1 MKILLVLDQYDGANN
16 GNTITA
22 RRLYTILKQHGHDV
36 RILASGESR
45 EDKWGLPEVK
55 VPIFDG
61 LIRKQGF
68 VFAKPV
74 DDVVEE
80 AVKWADLVHVVMPF
94 MVSKKATKY
103 AIKYNK
109 PMTSAFHVQPENI
122 WFSVHLGNFKPLIS
136 FTYFFAKKYIFQYHK
151 YIHCPSNM
159 IANQLIKHHYKADI
173 RVISNGIES
182 DFVYKKKEKDD
193 IFKGKFLIVMSGRY
207 SHEKRQDLIIK
218 AVKKSKHEKDIQI
231 FLAGQGP
238 VEEEYRKL
246 AQGLTNPIMMKFL
259 SKDKLKELFS
269 QTDLYIHASD
279 AEIEAMSCMEAF
291 ASGLVP
297 VISNSKRSATPQ
309 FALDDRSLF
318 KAGSSDDLA
327 KKIDYWFE
335 HPEEKKEMEI
345 KYAESAKKYA
355 LEECVYKMEKMFN
368 DAVET
373 KQKQ

>member
-1 MKILLVLDQYDGANN
+1 MKILLVLDQFDGANN

-22 RRLYTILKQHGHDV
+22 RRLFSILKQHGHDV

-45 EDKWGLPEVK
+45 DDKWGLPVVK

-74 DDVVEE
+74 KEIVEE
-80 AVKWADLVHVVMPF
+80 AVKWADFVHIVMPF
-94 MVSKKATKY
+94 MVSKMATKM

-122 WFSVHLGNFKPLIS
+122 WFSVHLGNFKPLINL
-136 FTYFFAKKYIFQYHK
+136 TYFVGRKYIYKYHK
-151 YIHCPSNM
+151 FIHCPSNM
-159 IANQLIKHHYKADI
+159 IKNQLVKHHYNADI

-182 DFVYKKKEKDD
+182 DFVYKKKDKDE
-193 IFKGKFLIVMSGRY
+193 IFKNKFLIVMSGRY

-218 AVKKSKHEKDIQI
+218 AVKKSKYEKDIQI

-238 VEEEYRKL
+238 VEKEYRKL
-246 AQGLTNPIMMKFL
+246 AEGLTNPIMMHFL
-259 SKDKLKELFS
+259 TKDQLIDLFS

-318 KAGSSDDLA
+318 EAGNSDDLA
-327 KKIDYWFE
+327 SKIDYWFE
-335 HPEEKKEMEI
+335 HPKERKEMEI

-355 LEECVYKMEKMFN
+355 LEECVNQMEKMFG
-368 DAVET
+368 DAI
-373 KQKQ
+373 KYYNN

>member
-1 MKILLVLDQYDGANN
+1 MKILLVLDQFDGANN

-22 RRLYTILKQHGHDV
+22 RRLFSILKKHGHDV

-45 EDKWGLPEVK
+45 DDKWGLPVVK

-74 DDVVEE
+74 KEIVEE
-80 AVKWADLVHVVMPF
+80 AVKWADFVHIVMPF
-94 MVSKKATKY
+94 MVSKMATKM

-136 FTYFFAKKYIFQYHK
+136 LTYFVGRKYIYKYHK
-151 YIHCPSNM
+151 FIHCPSNM
-159 IANQLIKHHYKADI
+159 IKNQLVKHHYNADI

-182 DFVYKKKEKDD
+182 DFVYRKKDKDD
-193 IFKGKFLIVMSGRY
+193 IFKNKFLIVMSGRY
-207 SHEKRQDLIIK
+207 SYEKRQDLIIK
-218 AVKKSKHEKDIQI
+218 AVKKSKYEKDIQI

-238 VEEEYRKL
+238 VEMEYRKL
-246 AQGLTNPIMMKFL
+246 AEGLTNPIMMQFL
-259 SKDKLKELFS
+259 TKDQLKDLFS

-318 KAGSSDDLA
+318 EAGNSSDLTA
-327 KKIDYWFE
+327 KIDYWFE
-335 HPEEKKEMEI
+335 HPKERKEMEI

-355 LEECVYKMEKMFN
+355 LEECVNQMEKMFN
-368 DAVET
+368 DAIN
-373 KQKQ
+373 QK